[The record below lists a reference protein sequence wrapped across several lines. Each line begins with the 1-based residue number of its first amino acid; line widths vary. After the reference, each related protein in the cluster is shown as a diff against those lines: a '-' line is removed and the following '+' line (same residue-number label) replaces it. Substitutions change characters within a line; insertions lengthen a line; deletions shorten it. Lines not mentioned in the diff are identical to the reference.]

1 MLKEDVVNDVKKS
14 FDRSN
19 KEANGLLSAGKK
31 LKNDQVNER

>member
-19 KEANGLLSAGKK
+19 NEANGLLSTGKK
-31 LKNDQVNER
+31 IKSDQVNEK